1 MQPFADTPPW
11 YGNPPD
17 EPSRFKVAQFICK
30 YGRLPNG
37 FDPEIRIAGYGVSY
51 GFYTMLP
58 YIVQGLFMRFVSLFT
73 TSEVALLY
81 AARFVDVS
89 FFGGPPAR
97 GCCAEATPAC
107 LKTDASSG
115 CSVCL

>member
-1 MQPFADTPPW
+1 MEKTKKKFELQDKHIFILYMLLFLGAAVTLALMQPFADTPPW

-51 GFYTMLP
+51 GFYTMRPILCRAFSC
-58 YIVQGLFMRFVSLFT
+58 GL
-73 TSEVALLY
+73 
-81 AARFVDVS
+81 
-89 FFGGPPAR
+89 
-97 GCCAEATPAC
+97 
-107 LKTDASSG
+107 
-115 CSVCL
+115 